1 MENNQDEQFL
11 SLIYKNIQTALGS
24 VNNIIGKA
32 EDTKLQKELCE
43 QLNLYSDFLEECQQL
58 AKEYDYELKGLNVLE
73 KSRMWMS
80 INMSTFCNKK
90 PRKLSSLMILGST
103 MGIVDLTCLLSD
115 YANCD
120 KKIVAFAKKVNDQE
134 QNFINKLKPYLLNNC
149 KPSSPEEDI
158 NPVTPKP
165 TTNVQTKTSDDKKP
179 SNSKSSNK
187 KPTKSIASKKSASNT
202 KKPLV

>member
-1 MENNQDEQFL
+1 MEENKNEQFL

-32 EDTKLQKELCE
+32 EDSKLQKELCE
-43 QLNLYSDFLEECQQL
+43 QLNLYSDFMEECKQL
-58 AKEYDYELKGLNVLE
+58 ADEYNTTLHGLNVFE

-115 YANCD
+115 YSDCD
-120 KKIVAFAKKVNDQE
+120 SKIVAFAKKVNDQE
-134 QNFINKLKPYLLNNC
+134 QNFINKLKPYLLNDC
-149 KPSSPEEDI
+149 KPSSPIEDT

-165 TTNVQTKTSDDKKP
+165 TTEVPKKKP
-179 SNSKSSNK
+179 QSKSQSNK
-187 KPTKSIASKKSASNT
+187 STKSKQNAKPRSTT
-202 KKPLV
+202 KKPQI